1 MKLHQNKTLF
11 EQAVRVTAQQKQLPE
26 IFVEKDYWVMVA
38 LKGIFS
44 SELKDEVVFKGGTS
58 LSKCFGYIERFSE
71 DIDLVLLFQDSDSG
85 NSLKKKLKT
94 ISSIVAFE
102 MEEVEIKDLTNKKGK
117 IRKTAHA
124 YLKSFKGDFG
134 QVRDNIILES
144 SYLGYFEPYQKSLVN
159 TFVYEMMLQSDQ
171 QDLIAEYEMEP
182 FEILVLDPRRT
193 ICEKIMSLARFSNTK
208 KPIADLKKKVRH
220 IYDIHQL
227 LQIAE
232 LRDYFNHSDFEKL
245 LIKVAIDDIESFKNN
260 NEWLKKHLLDNL
272 VYQDF
277 PTVWKELET
286 EYLGGFKQMVYG
298 ELPGSESILNTFDK
312 VITRLKDINWEPVEK
327 QFES

>member
-1 MKLHQNKTLF
+1 MRLHQNKTLF
-11 EQAVRVTAQQKQLPE
+11 EQAVRATAQQKQLPE
-26 IFVEKDYWVMVA
+26 IFVEKDYWVTVA
-38 LKGIFS
+38 LKRIFS

-58 LSKCFGYIERFSE
+58 LSKCFAYIERFSE

-94 ISSIVAFE
+94 ISSIVALE

-117 IRKTAHA
+117 IRKTVHA
-124 YLKSFKGDFG
+124 YPKSFRGDFG

-144 SYLGYFEPYQKSLVN
+144 SYLGYFEPFKNSMVHS
-159 TFVYEMMLQSDQ
+159 FIYEMMIKTKQNE
-171 QDLIAEYEMEP
+171 LIIEYEMEP

-208 KPIADLKKKVRH
+208 EPIADLKKKVRH

-227 LQIAE
+227 LQIE
-232 LRDYFNHSDFEKL
+232 EMNEYFNHSDFEEL
-245 LIKVAIDDIESFKNN
+245 LIKVAIDDIVSFKNN

-272 VYQDF
+272 IYQDF
-277 PTVWKELET
+277 PTVWKELEI
-286 EYLGGFKQMVYG
+286 EYQGGFKQMVYG
-298 ELPGSESILNTFDK
+298 ELPDIESILNTFDK
-312 VITRLKDINWEPVEK
+312 VITRLKDVNWEPVEK
-327 QFES
+327 QFE

>member
-1 MKLHQNKTLF
+1 
-11 EQAVRVTAQQKQLPE
+11 
-26 IFVEKDYWVMVA
+26 
-38 LKGIFS
+38 
-44 SELKDEVVFKGGTS
+44 
-58 LSKCFGYIERFSE
+58 
-71 DIDLVLLFQDSDSG
+71 
-85 NSLKKKLKT
+85 
-94 ISSIVAFE
+94 
-102 MEEVEIKDLTNKKGK
+102 
-117 IRKTAHA
+117 
-124 YLKSFKGDFG
+124 
-134 QVRDNIILES
+134 
-144 SYLGYFEPYQKSLVN
+144 
-159 TFVYEMMLQSDQ
+159 LQSDQ